1 MNSNVNTEMQAL
13 STASSAA
20 GREKSADLS
29 PLQAV
34 IFDWAGTLVD
44 FGSLAPTQIF
54 VEAFATFGIHITLA
68 QARGPMGLSKWD
80 HIRQL
85 LQDESIAA
93 QWLEKFGR
101 APANEDVDAIYA
113 RFMPMQIAK
122 VGEFSAPIE
131 GAVQTLQWLRAN
143 GLKVGSCSG
152 YPREVL
158 NQLLPQAEAAG
169 VKPDYVVAGDEL
181 EAGGRPGPFM
191 ALANVLALGI
201 GDVRACVKVDDT
213 VPGIEEGLNAG
224 MWTVGLSLSGN
235 EVGYS
240 VQEFAKA
247 DAADVEARVAVAEAK
262 LKKAGA
268 HYVVRSVADLPEV
281 LKAIAADMR
290 VGHKPV

>member
-1 MNSNVNTEMQAL
+1 MNSIAQAETLVL
-13 STASSAA
+13 SQPA
-20 GREKSADLS
+20 ADLS

-54 VEAFATFGIHITLA
+54 VEAFATFGITITLA

-80 HIRQL
+80 HIHQL

-93 QWLEKFGR
+93 QWLATFGSTPTN
-101 APANEDVDAIYA
+101 ADVDAIYA

-158 NQLLPQAEAAG
+158 KQLLPQAEAAG
-169 VKPDYVVAGDEL
+169 LKPDYVVAGDEL

-247 DAADVEARVAVAEAK
+247 DTAEVEARVTAAETK

-281 LKAIAADMR
+281 LQAIAADMR
-290 VGHKPV
+290 AGRKPV

>member
-1 MNSNVNTEMQAL
+1 MSFNANTETQEL
-13 STASSAA
+13 STVSRAA
-20 GREKSADLS
+20 GLASSADLS

-54 VEAFATFGIHITLA
+54 VEAFASFGISITLA

-80 HIRQL
+80 HIHQL
-85 LQDESIAA
+85 LKDESIAA
-93 QWLEKFGR
+93 QWQTKFGR
-101 APANEDVDAIYA
+101 APGNEDVDAIYA

-122 VGEFSAPIE
+122 VGEFSAPIA

-158 NQLLPQAEAAG
+158 KQLLPQAEAAG
-169 VKPDYVVAGDEL
+169 LKPDYVVAGDEL
-181 EAGGRPGPFM
+181 EAGGRPGPYM

-213 VPGIEEGLNAG
+213 VPGIEEGLRAG

-247 DAADVEARVAVAEAK
+247 SKGEVDARVAVAEAK
-262 LKKAGA
+262 LKNAGA
-268 HYVVRSVADLPEV
+268 HYVVRSVADLPAV
-281 LKAIAADMR
+281 LAQIAAEMR
-290 VGHKPV
+290 AGKNPF

>member
-1 MNSNVNTEMQAL
+1 MNSIAQTESLAL
-13 STASSAA
+13 
-20 GREKSADLS
+20 RESIAADLS

-54 VEAFATFGIHITLA
+54 VEAFATFGITITLA

-80 HIRQL
+80 HIYQL
-85 LQDESIAA
+85 LQEQSIAA
-93 QWLEKFGR
+93 QWQAVFGR
-101 APANEDVDAIYA
+101 VPSNEDVDAIYA

-122 VGEFSAPIE
+122 VGEFSAPIA
-131 GAVQTLQWLRAN
+131 GAVELLQWLRTN

-169 VKPDYVVAGDEL
+169 LKPDYVVAGDEL

-213 VPGIEEGLNAG
+213 VPGIEEGLRAG

-240 VQEFAKA
+240 VEEFARA
-247 DAADVEARVAVAEAK
+247 DAAEVDAHVAVAEAK
-262 LKKAGA
+262 LKAAGA

-281 LKAIAADMR
+281 LAKIAAEMR
-290 VGHKPV
+290 AGRMPG

>member
-1 MNSNVNTEMQAL
+1 MSFNANTETQEL
-13 STASSAA
+13 STVSSAA
-20 GREKSADLS
+20 GLASSADLS

-54 VEAFATFGIHITLA
+54 VEAFASFGITITLA

-80 HIRQL
+80 HIHQL

-93 QWLEKFGR
+93 QWQTKFGR
-101 APANEDVDAIYA
+101 APGNEDVDAIYA

-122 VGEFSAPIE
+122 VGEFSAPIA

-158 NQLLPQAEAAG
+158 KQLLPQAEAAG
-169 VKPDYVVAGDEL
+169 LKPDYVVAGDEL
-181 EAGGRPGPFM
+181 EAGGRPGPYM

-213 VPGIEEGLNAG
+213 VPGIEEGLRAG

-235 EVGYS
+235 EVGYG

-247 DAADVEARVAVAEAK
+247 SKDEVDARVAVAEAK

-268 HYVVRSVADLPEV
+268 HYVVRSVADLPAV
-281 LKAIAADMR
+281 LAQIAAEMR
-290 VGHKPV
+290 AGKNPF

>member
-1 MNSNVNTEMQAL
+1 MNSNVNTEIQAL
-13 STASSAA
+13 STVSSAA
-20 GREKSADLS
+20 GLASSADLS

-54 VEAFATFGIHITLA
+54 VEAFATFGITITLA
-68 QARGPMGLSKWD
+68 QARGPMGLSKWE
-80 HIRQL
+80 HIHQL

-93 QWLEKFGR
+93 QWQTAFGR
-101 APANEDVDAIYA
+101 APSNEDVDAIYA

-122 VGEFSAPIE
+122 VGEFSAPIA
-131 GAVQTLQWLRAN
+131 GAVQTLQCLRAN
-143 GLKVGSCSG
+143 GLKIGSCSG

-158 NQLLPQAEAAG
+158 KQLLPQAEAAG

-213 VPGIEEGLNAG
+213 VPGIEEGLRAG

-240 VQEFAKA
+240 VAEFAQA
-247 DAADVEARVAVAEAK
+247 PREEVDARVAVAEAK

-268 HYVVRSVADLPEV
+268 HYVVRSVADLPAV
-281 LKAIAADMR
+281 LAQISADMR
-290 VGHKPV
+290 AGKMPF

>member
-1 MNSNVNTEMQAL
+1 MNSIAQAETLVL
-13 STASSAA
+13 SQPA
-20 GREKSADLS
+20 ADLS

-54 VEAFATFGIHITLA
+54 VEAFASFGITITLA

-80 HIRQL
+80 HIHQL

-93 QWLEKFGR
+93 QWQTAFGR
-101 APANEDVDAIYA
+101 TPTDEDVDAIYA
-113 RFMPMQIAK
+113 RFMPLQIAK

-131 GAVQTLQWLRAN
+131 GAVQTLQWLRAQ

-158 NQLLPQAEAAG
+158 NQLLPQAEGAG
-169 VKPDYVVAGDEL
+169 LKPDYVVAGDEL

-213 VPGIEEGLNAG
+213 VPGIEEGLRAG

-240 VQEFAKA
+240 VQEFSCAPEQE
-247 DAADVEARVAVAEAK
+247 VEARVAVAEAK
-262 LKKAGA
+262 LKKSGA
-268 HYVVRSVADLPEV
+268 HYVVRSVADLPAV
-281 LKAIAADMR
+281 LAQIAAEMR
-290 VGHKPV
+290 AGKMPF